1 MSLFFLFKQKTAYEM
16 RISDW
21 SSDVC
26 SSDLTTVGGRRVPV
40 VASVV
45 DQQAALYGHGCR
57 EAGDAKITFGTG
69 AFTLM
74 VTGTEILR
82 APEQGLLPT
91 VAWQI
96 GGEKPVYAL
105 DGGVYTA
112 SAAVNWGRSLGLFE
126 SFRSE
131 EHTSE
136 LQSLMRISYAVFCLK
151 KKTTY
156 NQDN

>member
-1 MSLFFLFKQKTAYEM
+1 MNLASGAWDAELCRLFKVPIEALPEIHATTGDFGA
-16 RISDW
+16 
-21 SSDVC
+21 
-26 SSDLTTVGGRRVPV
+26 TTVGGRRVPV

-91 VAWQI
+91 
-96 GGEKPVYAL
+96 
-105 DGGVYTA
+105 
-112 SAAVNWGRSLGLFE
+112 
-126 SFRSE
+126 RSE

-136 LQSLMRISYAVFCLK
+136 LQSLMRSSYAVFCLQK
-151 KKTTY
+151 KK
-156 NQDN
+156 NKK